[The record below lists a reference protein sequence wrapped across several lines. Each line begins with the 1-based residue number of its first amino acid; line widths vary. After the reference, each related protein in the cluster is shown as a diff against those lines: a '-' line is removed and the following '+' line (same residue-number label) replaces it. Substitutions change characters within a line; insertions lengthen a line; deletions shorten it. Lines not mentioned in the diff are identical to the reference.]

1 MNQATTSNAKR
12 GRKHVPDHLKVK
24 LISAYLK
31 PEEKQ
36 FITDNFG
43 TASNA
48 LRQLITYTKMQTNAK
63 KQSPEAR

>member
-1 MNQATTSNAKR
+1 MNQIITSKTKR
-12 GRKHVPDHLKVK
+12 GRKNVPDHLRVK
-24 LISAYLK
+24 LISAYLR